1 MAISCIISEMNC
13 EQMKTNGRFWR
24 AVGKSINDMPSD
36 EIINELKILNPR
48 IYTKNVAINDRNTKI
63 LHEFGWYFRKC
74 KP

>member
-13 EQMKTNGRFWR
+13 EQMKTNGRLWR